1 MTGASNAG
9 QTSGPV
15 GTTQGGQGGDA
26 YVPLLPSTF
35 PKNCEADLVCSSVI
49 VSIRESTPSS
59 VNLVTDNQLK
69 PLRRV
74 SSLYPLLCEIFR
86 ESNLLILRRR
96 LPFSL
101 RWYPH
106 WIQEADW
113 KGCPR
118 QGSRVP
124 LNTSSLFL
132 LSQLYLSFD
141 LPQSKC
147 NTSLLVPH
155 LPPVVAWLWT

>member
-1 MTGASNAG
+1 MRTFSFHPRPSPRTAKL
-9 QTSGPV
+9 TSCV
-15 GTTQGGQGGDA
+15 A
-26 YVPLLPSTF
+26 RL
-35 PKNCEADLVCSSVI
+35 I

-74 SSLYPLLCEIFR
+74 SSLSPLLCEIFR
-86 ESNLLILRRR
+86 ESDLLIPRRR
-96 LPFSL
+96 FPFSL
-101 RWYPH
+101 RWYPY
-106 WIQEADW
+106 WIQEVDW